1 MDGEQPK
8 VLITGAGGFVGRHLT
23 AALRA
28 DRPGWVLDVPGGRA
42 ELDVTDA
49 AAVELRVDDARPD
62 MVVHLAAVTTVNAA
76 AQDPDRA
83 RRVILEGARNLVHAL
98 RSRAP
103 AAHLLLVSS
112 GEVYGESL
120 NAAIPV
126 NEAAPLRP
134 AHPYAASKAAAETLV
149 SEAAAAGL
157 SAAIARPFNHTGP
170 GQSEAFVAPSFA
182 GQIARIEAGLAP
194 PVIEVGD
201 LDDERDFLDVADVVA
216 AYQLLL
222 ERRADPAARAIF
234 NVASGEAVRIGD
246 LLERLLALARLR
258 IAVRVNPERL
268 RRSPM
273 RRMIGDPSR
282 LRSLGW
288 APKRALDQT
297 LAALLD
303 DRRRAI
309 GLGL

>member
-1 MDGEQPK
+1 
-8 VLITGAGGFVGRHLT
+8 
-23 AALRA
+23 
-28 DRPGWVLDVPGGRA
+28 
-42 ELDVTDA
+42 
-49 AAVELRVDDARPD
+49 
-62 MVVHLAAVTTVNAA
+62 
-76 AQDPDRA
+76 
-83 RRVILEGARNLVHAL
+83 
-98 RSRAP
+98 
-103 AAHLLLVSS
+103 
-112 GEVYGESL
+112 
-120 NAAIPV
+120 
-126 NEAAPLRP
+126 
-134 AHPYAASKAAAETLV
+134 
-149 SEAAAAGL
+149 L